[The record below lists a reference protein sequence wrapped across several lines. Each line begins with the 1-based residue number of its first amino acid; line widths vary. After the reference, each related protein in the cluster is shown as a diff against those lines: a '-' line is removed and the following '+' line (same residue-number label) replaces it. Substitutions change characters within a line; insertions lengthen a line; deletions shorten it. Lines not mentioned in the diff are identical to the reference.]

1 MILKVRLT
9 DRSRESIARI
19 KSIRFPDSG
28 GGIRPGY
35 IVGLA
40 VEETASRPEDVW
52 KTAIA
57 NMYPKERGEANS
69 TSTSLSL
76 RQPVYEQLCKARERI
91 GKLIGKDVP
100 MSAVIELLLSMSAN
114 EIERM
119 DAVPTL
125 RVMEWNINGRSG
137 YAPFYMPVTLIAD
150 QILKR
155 LPHIFVLTEFVPA
168 AGWFDLKA
176 LLASNFEIYVSPYQR
191 GQNGICI
198 GLRKNC
204 GITFLSEEGHSFS
217 EGPDFHRIR
226 VRANGVTISIVGTRI
241 RVDSKKLSERDF
253 QSRADQFRALADYL
267 VSLPES
273 EQIIALGD
281 FNNVRILGTGKET
294 TQEEIE
300 AVYTNEQGE
309 KLLQTVYGYQK
320 IKAELRERT
329 KNTGR
334 SLAVITPE
342 GGLSSVGAR
351 FQGEKAE
358 EPQNHCHKYDH
369 VITSL
374 EGVAEP
380 YDWTFLEHYSQEQF
394 IQSQRKKSWAIK
406 AGYPDHAILWA
417 VLELPQ
423 QDADGSRWMSPEE
436 QDCTDT
442 AQISYARRRF
452 PL

>member
-1 MILKVRLT
+1 MILKVWLT
-9 DRSRESIARI
+9 ERSRESIARI

-40 VEETASRPEDVW
+40 AEETAALSENIWR
-52 KTAIA
+52 TAIA

-76 RQPVYEQLCKARERI
+76 RRPVYEQLCKAREI
-91 GKLIGKDVP
+91 VGKLRGKDVP
-100 MSAVIELLLSMSAN
+100 MSAVIELLLSMAAN

-119 DAVPTL
+119 DAVHTL

-137 YAPFYMPVTLIAD
+137 YSPFYMPVTLIAD

-155 LPHIFVLTEFVPA
+155 LPHIFVLTEFVPV
-168 AGWFDLKA
+168 AGWSDLKA
-176 LLASNFEIYVSPYQR
+176 LLARNFEIYVSPYQR

-204 GITFLSEEGHSFS
+204 GITFLSEEGHSFP

-226 VRANGVTISIVGTRI
+226 VRVNGVIISIMGTRI
-241 RVDSKKLSERDF
+241 QVDSKKLNEREF
-253 QSRADQFRALADYL
+253 ESRANQFRALADYL

-273 EQIIALGD
+273 EHIVALGD
-281 FNNVRILGTGKET
+281 FNTARIRGTGDET

-300 AVYTNEQGE
+300 AVYTNEKGE
-309 KLLQTVYGYQK
+309 KLLQTIYGYQK
-320 IKAELRERT
+320 MKAELLERT

-334 SLAVITPE
+334 SLAVITPV
-342 GGLSSVGAR
+342 GGLSSVGVR
-351 FQGEKAE
+351 FQGGSAA
-358 EPQNHCHKYDH
+358 PLQYQYHKYDH

-374 EGVAEP
+374 EGAAEP

-394 IQSQRKKSWAIK
+394 IQRQKSWEIK

-417 VLELPQ
+417 ALELPQ
-423 QDADGSRWMSPEE
+423 QDTDGSKRRSLEE
-436 QDCTDT
+436 QDCADA
-442 AQISYARRRF
+442 AQI
-452 PL
+452 